1 MIIIYVRL
9 QSPSNDVC
17 IPRAFAMQRRK
28 RQTIDRLKIPFDAIW
43 HLPIKQVPKFHCA
56 NNADLFLLLRL
67 CLRLFAQ
74 FYSFPLDGPTKTKPI
89 FSLFFFFSLLYFK
102 IEIVINSR
110 GNSLALQIGF
120 LGFLVV
126 VAEQIG
132 LAASIDVDIIPRYA
146 CIVVGGARERTIMI
160 TIIVITCVMCDPIW
174 VPMRPLLLLHS
185 PASRLGAILISFSRM
200 NMNMSFGWI
209 LHIFFLFVIRKKIA
223 DSHFPR

>member
-1 MIIIYVRL
+1 MFGFSPLRMMCAFRAHL
-9 QSPSNDVC
+9 PCKGENDKPLTDWKSHSMQFDTCPSNRSRNFIVR
-17 IPRAFAMQRRK
+17 IMQIYFYCCGYACAYLLSFIRFHLMAP
-28 RQTIDRLKIPFDAIW
+28 LKPS
-43 HLPIKQVPKFHCA
+43 
-56 NNADLFLLLRL
+56 R
-67 CLRLFAQ
+67 
-74 FYSFPLDGPTKTKPI
+74 SFRC
-89 FSLFFFFSLLYFK
+89 FFFFSLLYFK

-132 LAASIDVDIIPRYA
+132 LAASIDVDIRPRYA